1 MIGPIVI
8 EDASKR
14 DFLRSMAAAAVL
26 ILAILDA
33 RHILRQMPRVHD
45 ILITVTNQLA
55 LAEADAQIELP
66 ATEEKQ
72 FALETRDP
80 GANLRLQE
88 RKAYERARDW
98 IQIQDLEAE
107 IQFNKVEL
115 NRMHRD
121 AFYFNKRRILQA
133 KQSQLIDLKVHFANE

>member
-1 MIGPIVI
+1 
-8 EDASKR
+8 
-14 DFLRSMAAAAVL
+14 MAAAALLV
-26 ILAILDA
+26 LAILDA
-33 RHILRQMPRVHD
+33 RHILGQMPRVHD
-45 ILITVTNQLA
+45 ILNTLTNQLA
-55 LAEADAQIELP
+55 QAGPPARAEEPL
-66 ATEEKQ
+66 
-72 FALETRDP
+72 ALETGDL
-80 GANLRLQE
+80 GANLKLQR

-107 IQFNKVEL
+107 IQSDKVEL